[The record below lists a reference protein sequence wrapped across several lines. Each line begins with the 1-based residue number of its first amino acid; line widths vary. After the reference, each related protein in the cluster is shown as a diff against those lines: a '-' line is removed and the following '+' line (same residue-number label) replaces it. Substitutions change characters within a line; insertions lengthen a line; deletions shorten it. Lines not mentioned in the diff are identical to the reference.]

1 MPHEK
6 TGLDSRT
13 PWLPRP
19 AGTPRQGSRQ
29 GPAKGPA
36 PTSLPL
42 EWISTS
48 TGTLGPLFGEKERQR
63 GDSEAGGRREQK
75 KRQMFFPGSRGPS
88 RLSASQDP
96 LQRIRFE
103 QWDPH
108 GTLPGTPC
116 ECALRVPKKPAGEG
130 NDAAAAQRESSS
142 VHTRRKQA
150 GAAHPHRCRHPQ
162 SPRAASP
169 GAANPTEARHG

>member
-6 TGLDSRT
+6 TGLESKT

-36 PTSLPL
+36 LTSLPL

-63 GDSEAGGRREQK
+63 GDGEAGGRREQK

-116 ECALRVPKKPAGEG
+116 ECAQRVLLKPPLLDRSCVGRRSQAEAVFFIG
-130 NDAAAAQRESSS
+130 AAAA
-142 VHTRRKQA
+142 
-150 GAAHPHRCRHPQ
+150 
-162 SPRAASP
+162 SPASIP
-169 GAANPTEARHG
+169 AMEAR